1 MKHQKIKYHTFKTV
15 LQFNRQMVNVY
26 TPSTQVQQHYSLFRL
41 GTGAS
46 IKSDR
51 VKLVLCA
58 QTSVTVLLNLHK
70 YFINYYA

>member
-1 MKHQKIKYHTFKTV
+1 MKHQKIVYHTFKTV

-26 TPSTQVQQHYSLFRL
+26 TPSTHVQHYSLFRL

-58 QTSVTVLLNLHK
+58 QTSVTVLLNLQK
-70 YFINYYA
+70 CFINYYA